1 MSDEALARIEV
12 VGHDSASFFEEILM
26 KTMEAIMT
34 RRSIRA
40 FKDAPVRDEQVK
52 TLLEAAMNA
61 PSAGDGRPWHFV
73 VTTDRAKLDALAD
86 AVDEGNDMFKQA
98 QAAVLICLD
107 ESLEGFEGFGSQDCS
122 CAAQNLQLAAHD
134 MGLGTVWI
142 AIINVPPRVAGCRAV
157 FGVPEK
163 ITPFALFPLGVPGE
177 ELEPEARYDESR
189 IHREVWGVKGRM

>member
-1 MSDEALARIEV
+1 MD
-12 VGHDSASFFEEILM
+12 
-26 KTMEAIMT
+26 TMTAIMT

-40 FKDAPVRDEQVK
+40 FKDAPVTDEQMK

-73 VTTDRAKLDALAD
+73 VTTDRAQLDALAD
-86 AVDEGNDMFKQA
+86 EVDEGNAMFKQA

-107 ESLEGFEGFGSQDCS
+107 ESLEGFKGFGPQDCS

-142 AIINVPPRVAGCRAV
+142 AIINVPPRVAGCRKV
-157 FGVPEK
+157 FGVPEEM
-163 ITPFALFPLGVPGE
+163 TPFALFPIGVPGE
-177 ELEPEARYDESR
+177 ELKAEVRYDESR
-189 IHREVWGVKGRM
+189 IHNGRWVKR

>member
-1 MSDEALARIEV
+1 
-12 VGHDSASFFEEILM
+12 
-26 KTMEAIMT
+26 METIQTIMT

-40 FKDAPVRDEQVK
+40 FEKTTVTEAQIK

-61 PSAGDGRPWHFV
+61 PSAGDGRPWRFV

-86 AVDEGNDMFKQA
+86 AVDEGNAMFKQA

-107 ESLEGFEGFGSQDCS
+107 ESLEKFKGFGPQDCS

-142 AIINVPPRVAGCRAV
+142 AIIGVLPRVAGCRKV
-157 FGVPEK
+157 FGVPEQFK
-163 ITPFALFPLGVPGE
+163 PFALFPLGWPGE
-177 ELEPEARYDESR
+177 SLEPEYRYDESR
-189 IHREVWGVKGRM
+189 IRRV

>member
-1 MSDEALARIEV
+1 MET
-12 VGHDSASFFEEILM
+12 M
-26 KTMEAIMT
+26 KAIMT

-40 FKDAPVRDEQVK
+40 FKDTPVTDEQLK
-52 TLLEAAMNA
+52 TLFEAAMNA

-107 ESLEGFEGFGSQDCS
+107 ESLEGFAGFGPQDCS

-134 MGLGTVWI
+134 IGLGTVWI
-142 AIINVPPRVAGCRAV
+142 AIINVPPRVAGCRKV
-157 FGVPEK
+157 LGVPEN

-177 ELEPEARYDESR
+177 ELQPEARFDETR
-189 IHREVWGVKGRM
+189 IHNENW

>member
-1 MSDEALARIEV
+1 METL
-12 VGHDSASFFEEILM
+12 
-26 KTMEAIMT
+26 KTIMT

-40 FKDAPVRDEQVK
+40 FKDMPVTDEQVK

-73 VTTDRAKLDALAD
+73 VTTDRMKLDALAE

-107 ESLEGFEGFGSQDCS
+107 ESLEGFEGFGPQDCS

-134 MGLGTVWI
+134 IGLGTVWI
-142 AIINVPPRVAGCRAV
+142 AIINVPPRVAGCRKV
-157 FGVPEK
+157 LGVPEN
-163 ITPFALFPLGVPGE
+163 ITPFALFPLGVPSE
-177 ELEPEARYDESR
+177 ELQPEARYDDARVHNEN
-189 IHREVWGVKGRM
+189 W